1 MPGVSRAYE
10 INVQDH
16 RLHYLSLSA
25 RHGSMRAAADY
36 LGVAPSTISR
46 QIKLLERALAI
57 ALVEPGSHKMIL
69 TEAGS
74 MLCEYYD
81 HRMAEHEELLSG
93 LAALRNVRTQMIRIV
108 ASECLMAAPFL
119 PALVRVSEKYDDA
132 AIELMSAESNAAHR
146 LILNDTAHFGLLLD
160 SPDDV
165 RLRVHAAAR
174 QPFVVMMASNHPLAA
189 CNRITPE
196 MIVEN
201 KLLTPLPSSRV
212 FEIIQTVFS
221 GRGLSLNIALK
232 SSSMQLILNGVE
244 SGLGI
249 ALLPAIFAPQ
259 HMNGGLIV
267 RPLDCEELRDISL
280 LLVSRVGRKLEPGAL
295 DLRSALVR
303 AIRKL
308 PAA

>member
-25 RHGSMRAAADY
+25 KHGSMRAAADY

-69 TEAGS
+69 TEAGL

-81 HRMAEHEELLSG
+81 HRMAEHDVLLSG
-93 LAALRNVRTQMIRIV
+93 LAALRNVRTQSIRIV

-119 PALVRVSEKYDDA
+119 PALMNVSEKYQDA

-146 LILNDTAHFGLLLD
+146 VILNDTAHFGLLLD

-165 RLRVHAAAR
+165 WLRVHAAAR
-174 QPFVVMMASNHPLAA
+174 QPFVVLMARQHPLAIHE
-189 CNRITPE
+189 RITPE
-196 MIVEN
+196 MVVEN
-201 KLLTPLPSSRV
+201 KLLTPLPSSRL

-221 GRGLSLNIALK
+221 SRGLSLNIALK
-232 SSSMQLILNGVE
+232 SSSMQMILNGVE
-244 SGLGI
+244 RGFGI
-249 ALLPAIFAPQ
+249 ALLPALFAPEDQ
-259 HMNGGLIV
+259 NSALIV
-267 RPLDCEELRDISL
+267 RPLDCEELREISL

-295 DLRSALVR
+295 EMRSALMR

-308 PAA
+308 PAK